1 MDVRHVIRVAICVLT
16 AIYTGM
22 RLGEI
27 MALTWNDINFKTI
40 SINKSWNYLDG
51 GGFKK
56 TKTKSS
62 IKTIRVNDDL
72 LNLIVELKVNKQ
84 GLVFRNAY
92 GQLPTSNA
100 VNKTLRNAMSQCGI
114 VKQDYHFHSLR
125 HSHVAY
131 LLANDVP
138 LYIISKRLGHSNTTI
153 TADKYA
159 YLIDEFKE
167 RSNEMIENSLNE
179 LNPKSKNESEGK
191 PSKNNC
197 LA

>member
-72 LNLIVELKVNKQ
+72 LNLIV
-84 GLVFRNAY
+84 
-92 GQLPTSNA
+92 
-100 VNKTLRNAMSQCGI
+100 
-114 VKQDYHFHSLR
+114 
-125 HSHVAY
+125 
-131 LLANDVP
+131 
-138 LYIISKRLGHSNTTI
+138 
-153 TADKYA
+153 
-159 YLIDEFKE
+159 
-167 RSNEMIENSLNE
+167 
-179 LNPKSKNESEGK
+179 
-191 PSKNNC
+191 
-197 LA
+197 

>member
-62 IKTIRVNDDL
+62 IKTISVNDDL

-167 RSNEMIENSLNE
+167 RSNEMIEDSLNE

-191 PSKNNC
+191 PSKNNR

>member
-1 MDVRHVIRVAICVLT
+1 MT

-84 GLVFRNAY
+84 GLVSEMLMVNC
-92 GQLPTSNA
+92 QLQ
-100 VNKTLRNAMSQCGI
+100 MQ
-114 VKQDYHFHSLR
+114 
-125 HSHVAY
+125 
-131 LLANDVP
+131 
-138 LYIISKRLGHSNTTI
+138 
-153 TADKYA
+153 
-159 YLIDEFKE
+159 
-167 RSNEMIENSLNE
+167 
-179 LNPKSKNESEGK
+179 
-191 PSKNNC
+191 
-197 LA
+197 

>member
-1 MDVRHVIRVAICVLT
+1 MT

-56 TKTKSS
+56 NKTKSS

-92 GQLPTSNA
+92 GQLLTSNA

-167 RSNEMIENSLNE
+167 RSNEMIEDSLNE

-191 PSKNNC
+191 PSKNNR

>member
-72 LNLIVELKVNKQ
+72 LNLIVGLKVYKQ

-153 TADKYA
+153 TDDKYA

-167 RSNEMIENSLNE
+167 RSNEMIEDSLNE

-191 PSKNNC
+191 PSKNNR